1 MYSPRHLRE
10 GLGGGPADPGR
21 RALFLGIAASLGLG
35 LVACDAGDAPETSP
49 RGAAGAT
56 GGALPVATPGAGVA
70 PPQPTPPV
78 VPVVSRREVLA
89 EFGRRTPRQWGLDVT
104 GVALGSRSRSVALT
118 FDACGGPGGSGFD
131 RKLIRSLRRHQ
142 VPATLFINLRWARRN
157 PGLLRELAT
166 DPLFEIANHGVHH
179 SPLSVNGRSAYGI
192 PGTANLGE
200 AYDEVMGN
208 QEGLSALT
216 GRAPLAF
223 RPGTAH
229 HDEVSAAMVRRCGLL
244 PANFSVNADGGATF
258 TPQMVAG
265 QLAEVK
271 AGDVVISH
279 FNQPRSGTGEGY
291 VAGLPGMLGRG
302 LHFAHL
308 STVFGLGKAA
318 LTGVAAGR

>member
-1 MYSPRHLRE
+1 M
-10 GLGGGPADPGR
+10 
-21 RALFLGIAASLGLG
+21 
-35 LVACDAGDAPETSP
+35 
-49 RGAAGAT
+49 
-56 GGALPVATPGAGVA
+56 
-70 PPQPTPPV
+70 
-78 VPVVSRREVLA
+78 
-89 EFGRRTPRQWGLDVT
+89 T

-229 HDEVSAAMVRRCGLL
+229 YDEVSAAMVRRCGLL

-258 TPQMVAG
+258 TPEMVAG

-308 STVFGLGKAA
+308 STVFGIGKAA

>member
-1 MYSPRHLRE
+1 M
-10 GLGGGPADPGR
+10 DPGR

-35 LVACDAGDAPETSP
+35 LVACDAGDAPETP
-49 RGAAGAT
+49 VRGTAGAVPAAT
-56 GGALPVATPGAGVA
+56 PTPGVARPQSPPPVA
-70 PPQPTPPV
+70 
-78 VPVVSRREVLA
+78 PVVSRRDILA
-89 EFGRRTPRQWGLDVT
+89 EFGRGTPVQWGLDVT
-104 GVALGSRSRSVALT
+104 GVALGSSSRSVALT

-131 RKLIRSLRRHQ
+131 GKLIRSLRRHQ
-142 VPATLFINLRWARRN
+142 VPATLFINLRWARKN

-179 SPLSVNGRSAYGI
+179 SPLSVSGRSAYGI

-229 HDEVSAAMVRRCGLL
+229 YDEVSAAMVRRCGLL

-258 TPQMVAG
+258 TPEMVAG

-279 FNQPRSGTGEGY
+279 FNQPSSGTGEGY

>member
-10 GLGGGPADPGR
+10 RPGGGPSDPGR
-21 RALFLGIAASLGLG
+21 RALFLGIAASVGLG
-35 LVACDAGDAPETSP
+35 LVACDEGDAPEALP
-49 RGAAGAT
+49 RATAGAVPAPT
-56 GGALPVATPGAGVA
+56 RVPAVLRAAPRPATPPAL
-70 PPQPTPPV
+70 
-78 VPVVSRREVLA
+78 SRREILA
-89 EFGRRTPRQWGLDVT
+89 EFRGKIPTQWGLDVT
-104 GVALGSRSRSVALT
+104 GVATGSRSRSVALT

-131 RKLIRSLRRHQ
+131 RKLIRSLRRHH

-192 PGTANLGE
+192 PGTSSLRE

-229 HDEVSAAMVRRCGLL
+229 YDEIAAAMVRRCGLL

-258 TPQMVAG
+258 TPEMVAG
-265 QLAEVK
+265 QLDGVK

-279 FNQPRSGTGEGY
+279 FNQPSSGTGEGY
-291 VAGLPGMLGRG
+291 VAGLPGMIGRG
-302 LHFAHL
+302 LRFDHL
-308 STVFGLGKAA
+308 SAVFGLGKAA